1 MCRSDLTKRRLSK
14 FIKIGWCPHPQGLEI
29 HSAAD
34 KQLRAL
40 KKLQLPELRR
50 LSIAMPELSSA
61 KLLSAL
67 DYPQLTKLEFC
78 GYVHNLTD
86 SVFAPL
92 SEVAWP
98 LQELCLEIERPSEDE
113 HQPDM
118 NERMKLKADTE
129 IAKVPSHFPLLRK
142 LRLDGATLDVVDIK
156 ALTAASL
163 PFLQYI
169 C

>member
-1 MCRSDLTKRRLSK
+1 
-14 FIKIGWCPHPQGLEI
+14 
-29 HSAAD
+29 
-34 KQLRAL
+34 
-40 KKLQLPELRR
+40 
-50 LSIAMPELSSA
+50 
-61 KLLSAL
+61 
-67 DYPQLTKLEFC
+67 
-78 GYVHNLTD
+78 
-86 SVFAPL
+86 
-92 SEVAWP
+92 
-98 LQELCLEIERPSEDE
+98 
-113 HQPDM
+113 M